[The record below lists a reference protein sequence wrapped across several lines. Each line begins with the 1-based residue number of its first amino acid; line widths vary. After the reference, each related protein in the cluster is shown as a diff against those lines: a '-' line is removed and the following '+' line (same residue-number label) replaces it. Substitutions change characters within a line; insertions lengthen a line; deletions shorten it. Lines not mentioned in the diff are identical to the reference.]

1 MIQFEII
8 RWKNFL
14 STGNVFTEVP
24 LNKNSNTLII
34 GDNGA
39 GKSTI
44 LDALTFGL
52 FGRPFRSVNKAQLI
66 NSINQGGT
74 VVEIEF
80 SIGSKKYIVK
90 RGIKK
95 NFFQIYLDGSLL
107 NQDAS
112 VRDYQ
117 EFLEKTVLKLNYK
130 SFTQIVLL
138 GSSSFIPFMQLK
150 TSERRAI
157 IEDLLDIEIFSVMN
171 QLLKGKVSVNKDTT
185 GTVDIS
191 LGLAKGEEKSTK
203 HLIEKLRENKTSQIQ
218 KNKKDIKEHEDFLE
232 DYKNKNTGINQEI
245 EKIKQSITD
254 ESKVKE
260 EIKSLLNYKNDIEKG
275 ILQSE
280 EDIEFYEK
288 NKECNVCR
296 QDIPDKFREKMI
308 EHFHGKMH
316 QLSGGVIKLG
326 EKLSEAEH
334 RTGTIDKVLREIQN
348 FKNDI
353 IKNQNSIQVCTQY
366 INKVSNQNDEIS
378 QMIDDIDTKKI
389 ELETIKE
396 TIETYTEQREE
407 LSKEKHLYELA
418 TTLLKDT
425 GIKTRIIKQ
434 YLPIINKM
442 INKYLS
448 AMDFYITFELD
459 ENFNESI
466 KSRHR
471 DEFTYAS
478 FSEGEKMRIDLA
490 LLFTWRAVAKLKNS
504 VNTNLLVLDEVFD
517 SSLDA
522 SGTDEFLKILYDLTH
537 GTSSNINVFVI
548 SHKGEVLYD
557 KFEKTIKFQKQ
568 KNFST
573 LAA

>member
-1 MIQFEII
+1 MITFEII

-14 STGNVFTEVP
+14 STGNAFTEVE

-90 RGIKK
+90 RGIKI

-112 VRDYQ
+112 IRDYQ

-171 QLLKGKVSVNKDTT
+171 QILKSKVGVNKDNT
-185 GTVDIS
+185 GTIDVS
-191 LGLAKGEEKSTK
+191 LGLAKGEEKSTNV
-203 HLIEKLRENKTSQIQ
+203 LIQKLKENKTSQIK
-218 KNKKDIKEHEDFLE
+218 KNKKDIKEHEDYLE
-232 DYKNKNTGINQEI
+232 DYKNKNIKINQEI
-245 EKIKQSITD
+245 DEVKESIAD
-254 ESKVKE
+254 ESKVRE
-260 EIKSLLNYKNDIEKG
+260 EVKSLKVYKDDIEKG

-280 EDIEFYEK
+280 NDIEFYEE

-296 QDIPDKFREKMI
+296 QNIPDEFREQMI
-308 EHFHGKMH
+308 KHFHGKMH
-316 QLSGGVIKLG
+316 QLSGGIVKLS
-326 EKLSEAEH
+326 EKLSAAEH
-334 RTGTIDKVLREIQN
+334 RTSTIDNILKKIQSLE
-348 FKNDI
+348 NDI

-378 QMIDDIDTKKI
+378 QMIDDIDVKKL
-389 ELETIKE
+389 ELEGIKE
-396 TIETYTEQREE
+396 DIKNYTEKREK

-418 TTLLKDT
+418 TALLKDT

-434 YLPIINKM
+434 YLPIINKL

-459 ENFNESI
+459 EGFNETI

-537 GTSSNINVFVI
+537 GTSANINVFVI

>member
-14 STGNVFTEVP
+14 STGNVFTEVA

-191 LGLAKGEEKSTK
+191 LGLARGEEKSTK

-218 KNKKDIKEHEDFLE
+218 KNKKDIKEHEDYLE

-245 EKIKQSITD
+245 EKIQQSITD

-260 EIKSLLNYKNDIEKG
+260 EIKTLLNYKNDIEKG

-296 QDIPDKFREKMI
+296 QDIPDEFREKMI

-316 QLSGGVIKLG
+316 QLSGGVVKLG

-334 RTGTIDKVLREIQN
+334 RTGTIDKVLQEIQN

-378 QMIDDIDTKKI
+378 QMIDDIDIKKI
-389 ELETIKE
+389 ELETIKK
-396 TIETYTEQREE
+396 TIGTYTEQREE

>member
-1 MIQFEII
+1 VIQFEII

-14 STGNVFTEVP
+14 STGNVFTEVA

-191 LGLAKGEEKSTK
+191 LGLARGEEKSTK

-218 KNKKDIKEHEDFLE
+218 KNKKDIKEHEDYLE

-245 EKIKQSITD
+245 EKIQQSITD

-260 EIKSLLNYKNDIEKG
+260 EIKTLLNYKNDIEKG

-296 QDIPDKFREKMI
+296 QDIPDEFREKMI

-316 QLSGGVIKLG
+316 QLSGGVVKLG

-334 RTGTIDKVLREIQN
+334 RTGTIDKVLQEIQN

-378 QMIDDIDTKKI
+378 QMIDDIDIKKI
-389 ELETIKE
+389 ELETIKK
-396 TIETYTEQREE
+396 TIGTYTEQREE

>member
-1 MIQFEII
+1 LITFEII

-14 STGNVFTEVP
+14 STGNVFTEVE

-112 VRDYQ
+112 IRDYQ

-171 QLLKGKVSVNKDTT
+171 QILKSKVGVNKDNT
-185 GTVDIS
+185 GTIDVS
-191 LGLAKGEEKSTK
+191 LGLAKGEEKSTSV
-203 HLIEKLRENKTSQIQ
+203 LIQKLKENKTSQIK
-218 KNKKDIKEHEDFLE
+218 KNKKDIKEHEDYLE
-232 DYKNKNTGINQEI
+232 DYKNKNIKINQEI
-245 EKIKQSITD
+245 DEVKESIAD
-254 ESKVKE
+254 ESKVRE
-260 EIKSLLNYKNDIEKG
+260 EVKSLKIYKDDIEKG

-280 EDIEFYEK
+280 NDIEFYEE

-296 QDIPDKFREKMI
+296 QNIPDEFREQMI
-308 EHFHGKMH
+308 KHFHGKMH
-316 QLSGGVIKLG
+316 QLSGGIVKLS
-326 EKLSEAEH
+326 EKLSAAEH
-334 RTGTIDKVLREIQN
+334 RTSTIDNILKKIQSLE
-348 FKNDI
+348 NDI

-378 QMIDDIDTKKI
+378 QMIDDIDVKKL
-389 ELETIKE
+389 ELEGIKE
-396 TIETYTEQREE
+396 DIKNYTEKREK

-418 TTLLKDT
+418 TALLKDT

-434 YLPIINKM
+434 YLPIINKL

-459 ENFNESI
+459 EGFNETI

-537 GTSSNINVFVI
+537 GTSANINVFVI

>member
-14 STGNVFTEVP
+14 STGNVFTEVA

-191 LGLAKGEEKSTK
+191 LGLARGEEKSTK

-218 KNKKDIKEHEDFLE
+218 KNKKDIKEHEDYLE

-245 EKIKQSITD
+245 EKIQQSITD

-260 EIKSLLNYKNDIEKG
+260 EIKTLLNYKNDIEKG

-296 QDIPDKFREKMI
+296 QDIPDEFREKMI

-316 QLSGGVIKLG
+316 QLSGGVVKLG

-334 RTGTIDKVLREIQN
+334 RTGTIDKVLQEIQN

-378 QMIDDIDTKKI
+378 QMIDDIDIKKI
-389 ELETIKE
+389 ELETIKK
-396 TIETYTEQREE
+396 TIGTYTEQREE

-537 GTSSNINVFVI
+537 GASSNINVFVI